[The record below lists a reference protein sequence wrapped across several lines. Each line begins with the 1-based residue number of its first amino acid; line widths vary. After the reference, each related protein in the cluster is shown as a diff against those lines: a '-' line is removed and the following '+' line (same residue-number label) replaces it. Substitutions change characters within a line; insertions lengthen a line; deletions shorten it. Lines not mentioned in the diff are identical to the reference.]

1 VQSISFFS
9 RDDRKKVFR
18 HQTYNKSSDLLRFS
32 YQDLVNILAEPDEE
46 LPELLHNGIFFI
58 DELSTPQ
65 AAEFIVQQLKDED
78 QTIPIT

>member
-1 VQSISFFS
+1 
-9 RDDRKKVFR
+9 
-18 HQTYNKSSDLLRFS
+18 
-32 YQDLVNILAEPDEE
+32 VNILAEPDEE